1 MWFTATA
8 VIFKGLRGTF
18 QLQQNTEQEVII

>member
-8 VIFKGLRGTF
+8 VIFKGLRGML
-18 QLQQNTEQEVII
+18 QVQQNTEQEVII